1 MYVFN
6 GVRFVRLRCC
16 ARRGKYLAADV
27 DGLGVC
33 LSGQRGVHN
42 VVWAVHHAAGPDGGP
57 CVLLRGAY
65 GRYLALSLY
74 RGGRRIVQRGGDAA
88 TAWWW
93 CTPR

>member
-1 MYVFN
+1 MELLRDGAV
-6 GVRFVRLRCC
+6 VRLRS
-16 ARRGKYLAADV
+16 RVRGTYLHANE
-27 DGLGVC
+27 DGLVVS
-33 LSGQRGVHN
+33 LRPRRASPNAAWVVRRVQRGGVAHL
-42 VVWAVHHAAGPDGGP
+42 V
-57 CVLLRGAY
+57 LRGAY

>member
-1 MYVFN
+1 MEVFE
-6 GVRFVRLRCC
+6 GVEFVRLRSLEH
-16 ARRGKYLAADV
+16 GTYLHADE
-27 DGLGVC
+27 DGL
-33 LSGQRGVHN
+33 
-42 VVWAVHHAAGPDGGP
+42 VVSLRPRRASPNAAGVVRRVQRSG
-57 CVLLRGAY
+57 VAHLVLRGAY